1 MVISRREFMKLQPM
15 SRKEEVEMTTEFI
28 NDLNLVFGQ
37 LKQDIINRVKSSSSP
52 QEALGAISILDEKF
66 EE

>member
-1 MVISRREFMKLQPM
+1 MKLQPM
-15 SRKEEVEMTTEFI
+15 SRKEEIEMTTEFI

-37 LKQDIINRVKSSSSP
+37 LKQDIVNRIKSSSSP